1 MFLPLKVKN
10 FNWFV
15 LSRFDL
21 TFPILFTLLTT
32 ERGVKR
38 LRVCDCKVL
47 FFMSAFFII
56 ELAVYAADV

>member
-1 MFLPLKVKN
+1 LPLEVKS
-10 FNWFV
+10 FSWFV

-21 TFPILFTLLTT
+21 TFPILLTLLTT
-32 ERGVKR
+32 EKGMKR
-38 LRVCDCKVL
+38 LTVCDCRVL

>member
-1 MFLPLKVKN
+1 MKAN
-10 FNWFV
+10 RFNWLG

-21 TFPILFTLLTT
+21 TFPVVFTLLTT
-32 ERGVKR
+32 WRGVKR
-38 LRVCDCKVL
+38 LRVCDCRVQ